1 MRAGPWE
8 VAGCRF
14 DGTSR
19 TDASLKTASRMRV
32 LLLFSLSL
40 CAWADRAPD
49 VRNVT
54 WGMTRAEVIAAESG
68 SSVQASDEGA
78 LRYAVTD
85 LAKSDAS
92 VLYGF
97 ANGKLVRATYIF
109 APEHANANDF
119 VADFHEVTERL
130 IAKHKK
136 PSCERAL
143 WLDDSLQ
150 NERIAYLQQDRALPS
165 DILPS
170 DVLMG
175 LSIALGHLELYSTWD
190 GGRTQ
195 ILHMMT
201 GRDHKIYHRVEYR
214 SVELFAS
221 NQSVD
226 TLEPAQVCVR

>member
-1 MRAGPWE
+1 M
-8 VAGCRF
+8 
-14 DGTSR
+14 
-19 TDASLKTASRMRV
+19 
-32 LLLFSLSL
+32 
-40 CAWADRAPD
+40 
-49 VRNVT
+49 
-54 WGMTRAEVIAAESG
+54 AAESG
-68 SSVQASDEGA
+68 SSLQASDDST

-92 VLYGF
+92 VVYGF
-97 ANGKLVRATYIF
+97 ANGKLVRALYIF

-130 IAKHKK
+130 VARHKN

-175 LSIALGHLELYSTWD
+175 LSIALGYLELYSTWD
-190 GGRTQ
+190 GSRTQ

-201 GRDHKIYHRVEYR
+201 GKDHKIYHRVEYR
-214 SVELFAS
+214 SVELFSS
-221 NQSVD
+221 NQPMD
-226 TLEPAQVCVR
+226 ALDPAQVCVR